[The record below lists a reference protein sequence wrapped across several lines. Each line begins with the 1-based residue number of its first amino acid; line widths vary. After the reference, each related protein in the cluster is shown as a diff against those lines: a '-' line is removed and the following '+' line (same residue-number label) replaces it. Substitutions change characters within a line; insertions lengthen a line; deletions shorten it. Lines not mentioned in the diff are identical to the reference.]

1 MADQQSSGDP
11 QMLDANNWLYFT
23 FYWFKR
29 SVFFDYYIWALLIH
43 QWTINSSFIMA
54 NGLIIIHEMCLGLSK
69 CSSSAPIIN
78 YSISKRWLI
87 NAELVIHL
95 LVEKRIHLKFIG
107 DELFIHCWLKG
118 YLFVARWIID
128 YLCVFCA
135 RGPHLGLIY
144 VHEDPKRNSAR
155 CWQSP
160 RKNLQRISI
169 DRVMRFTVVGLFVCL
184 CLCLLILWRLRHR
197 SWTFTAIFN
206 RLIDDQPVNIQMA
219 VVNWSNISYQSST
232 RVNQR

>member
-11 QMLDANNWLYFT
+11 QMLDVNNWLYFT

-118 YLFVARWIID
+118 YLFIARWIID

-144 VHEDPKRNSAR
+144 VHEDPCKETLQDADRVLVRIFKES
-155 CWQSP
+155 QSIEWCDLP
-160 RKNLQRISI
+160 SLLFVYVFAFWFFEDYVIDLGHLLRFSI
-169 DRVMRFTVVGLFVCL
+169 DSLMTNQSTFKWLSLTDPTSATNHQLE
-184 CLCLLILWRLRHR
+184 LI
-197 SWTFTAIFN
+197 S
-206 RLIDDQPVNIQMA
+206 VN
-219 VVNWSNISYQSST
+219 
-232 RVNQR
+232 